1 MLDLNNLEQPKNA
14 RSWHTPTLEA
24 IEGYDAIFD
33 QFNVLLDEYGE
44 FVPIRK
50 GTKLRCTD
58 ETMAIDLT
66 VPCPGCPR
74 HSTYR
79 RILTWTWTSSSSCL

>member
-33 QFNVLLDEYGE
+33 QFNVLLDAHCPMSM
-44 FVPIRK
+44 VNLSPSARAPSCDALMK
-50 GTKLRCTD
+50 PWP
-58 ETMAIDLT
+58 LT
-66 VPCPGCPR
+66 
-74 HSTYR
+74 
-79 RILTWTWTSSSSCL
+79 